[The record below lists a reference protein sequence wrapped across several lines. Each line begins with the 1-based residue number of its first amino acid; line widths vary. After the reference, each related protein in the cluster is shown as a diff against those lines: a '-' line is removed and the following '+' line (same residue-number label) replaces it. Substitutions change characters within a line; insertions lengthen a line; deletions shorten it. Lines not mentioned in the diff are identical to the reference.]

1 MNSEKSSFPFLIR
14 KIQNEDKPWIEKF
27 VEEQWASTTLITRRK
42 KYHALLLDGFIA
54 IQNDKPVGLI
64 TLCIENSD
72 CQIITL
78 NTIVEN
84 IGIGTE
90 LLKTATESAQKNKC
104 KRIWLITTNDNTPAL
119 RFYQTRGFS
128 LKALYCNEIEY
139 ARQLKPEMPLYGI
152 DRIPIR
158 DEIELEYQ
166 LL

>member
-1 MNSEKSSFPFLIR
+1 MNPENSPSPFFIR
-14 KIQNEDKPWIEKF
+14 KIQNEDKTWIEKYI
-27 VEEQWASTTLITRRK
+27 EEQWASTTLITRRK
-42 KYHALLLDGFIA
+42 KYYAHLLDGFIA
-54 IQNDKPVGLI
+54 IQNGKRIGLI

-90 LLKTATESAQKNKC
+90 LLKMATEFAQKNKC

-119 RFYQTRGFS
+119 RFYQTRGFR
-128 LKALYCNEIEY
+128 LKELYCNEIEY
-139 ARQLKPEMPLYGI
+139 SRQLKPEMPLYGI
-152 DRIPIR
+152 DSIPIR
-158 DEIELEYQ
+158 DEIELEYK